1 MPDNVSAWLDNLG
14 LIQYATSFAN
24 NDIDSKLLSELTN
37 DDLKDLGVRS
47 LGHRKTILDAIS
59 RFNRPDPQPVH
70 PDPQKAEAER
80 RQLTVMFCDL
90 VGSTELSQQLDPE
103 ILRVINREYQDSC
116 KVAIERFGGYV
127 ARYMGDGVLAYFGY
141 PKAHED
147 DSERAIRA
155 GLQLVESISLLT
167 FNAISAPVPTLSVR
181 VGIAT
186 GPVVVG
192 DLIGEGASQESAVV
206 GETPNLAARLE
217 SIATTNSVVV
227 SPTTRELAGG
237 LFEYQDLG
245 NQQLKGISKDV
256 NAWQVIDAR
265 QSESR
270 FHAVRSTRIS
280 PLIGRE
286 EEFEIIQRRWQRS
299 CDSRGEVVLLC
310 GEAGIGKSRLTQ
322 AAIEITV
329 NDSGKVIRFQSS
341 PHYSN
346 SALFP
351 VIGNL
356 QQYFGLGN
364 EMTGTAKLE
373 RVEAQ
378 IQNDGLDIDNAVS
391 LYASLLSIP
400 ADGRY
405 PDSNATPQQLKD
417 QTLTM
422 LNAHILALAARQ
434 PVLIVF
440 EDIHWADP
448 TSIELMDLIIA
459 SSSDRRVMMV
469 LTYRPEFQ
477 PTWLG
482 ETQVSALVLNKLSV
496 DNCTPLIEGIAG
508 GKSLPEEV
516 IQQITQKTDGVPLFV
531 EELTKTILDSG
542 CLRETETGFVL
553 DGDITQAVI
562 PNTLHDSLMAR
573 LDRQESAK
581 GLAQTGA
588 VIGREFS
595 HKLIHAVYD
604 KGSESCDQA
613 LDKLLKAGLIFKRGT
628 PPEANYIFK
637 HALIQDAAYASLLK
651 STGKKIHHR
660 IANVLLEQFVL
671 TAEIQPE
678 LIAHHFT
685 EAEQYEKALSY
696 WQIAAQRA
704 MERSS
709 NSGAMV
715 YLKKAISFLQ
725 HSSDDKAQQELEF
738 KLQIMLMTA
747 SIAAKGYGA
756 PATVKV
762 MDRVNELAEHFP
774 DSPLV
779 FSALYSQW
787 VLCVIRAQIS
797 QARVFAEKFF
807 KLSNLQTELPAKI
820 MGNRL
825 LGISMLYQGELEKSL
840 PYVDKAISLYEPE
853 KHALLA
859 FQYGQNPLCATL
871 AHKAWLNQL
880 LGNVE
885 LSRQFGE
892 QTVEYALEINHANT
906 IAYAYV
912 YGMILPG
919 ICRRD
924 VPLVKQAAQSLLETA
939 TEHNLPMWIGSAHSI
954 RGWAMFHEGKAET
967 AAAETK
973 KGLDLY
979 FGGGARLDRQFALV
993 ILAEYE
999 TGIGNLDQGFKYI
1012 DEAISQSED
1021 GGEACYL
1028 PELYRAKGSLYSSM
1042 ENKLEQTEAYFQKSL
1057 ELARQQ
1063 GARWWELRTSI
1074 SIAKLR
1080 LQQAMPERGYEL
1092 LQPVYTS
1099 FINELDVP
1107 DLIEAGQ
1114 LLQQLN
1120 NAQV

>member
-14 LIQYATSFAN
+14 LIQYATSFAD
-24 NDIDSKLLSELTN
+24 NDIDSKLLLGLTN
-37 DDLKDLGVRS
+37 DDLKDLGVHS

-59 RFNRPDPQPVH
+59 AFNLPDSVPVH
-70 PDPQKAEAER
+70 SNPLKAEAER
-80 RQLTVMFCDL
+80 RQLTIMFCDL

-103 ILRVINREYQDSC
+103 NLRVINREYQDCC

-155 GLQLVESISLLT
+155 GLQLVESVSLLT
-167 FNAISAPVPTLSVR
+167 FNAISASVPALSVR

-217 SIATTNSVVV
+217 SIAATNSVVV

-256 NAWQVIDAR
+256 NAWRVIDAR

-270 FHAVRSTRIS
+270 FHAIHSARIS
-280 PLIGRE
+280 PLVGRE

-322 AAIEITV
+322 AAIELADK
-329 NDSGKVIRFQSS
+329 DSSKVIRFQCS

-364 EMTGTAKLE
+364 EMTGTEKLE

-378 IQNDGLDIDNAVS
+378 IQNDKLDIDNAAS

-434 PVLIVF
+434 PILIVF

-482 ETQVSALVLNKLSV
+482 ESQVSALVLNKLSV
-496 DNCTPLIEGIAG
+496 DNCTPLIEGITG

-516 IQQITQKTDGVPLFV
+516 IRQITLKTDGVPLFV

-542 CLRETETGFVL
+542 CLRETEAGFVL

-588 VIGREFS
+588 VIGREFN
-595 HKLIHAVYD
+595 HELIHAVYD
-604 KGSESCDQA
+604 KGSEACDQA

-628 PPEANYIFK
+628 APEAIYIFK

-660 IANVLLEQFVL
+660 IANVLLEQFAS
-671 TAEIQPE
+671 TAQTQPE

-704 MERSS
+704 MERSA
-709 NSGAMV
+709 NSGAMA
-715 YLKKAISFLQ
+715 YLKKAISFLRY
-725 HSSDDKAQQELEF
+725 SPEDKIQQEFEL
-738 KLQIMLMTA
+738 KLQTMLMTA
-747 SIAAKGYGA
+747 SIAAEGYGA

-762 MDRVNELAEHFP
+762 MDRVNELAEYLP

-779 FSALYSQW
+779 FPAFYSQW
-787 VLCVIRAQIS
+787 VLCIIRAQIA
-797 QARVFAEKFF
+797 QARIFAEKLL
-807 KLSNLQTELPAKI
+807 KLSNQQSELAPKI

-825 LGISMLYQGELEKSL
+825 LGISMLYQGELEKSI
-840 PYVDKAISLYEPE
+840 PYVDKAISLYDPE
-853 KHALLA
+853 KHAVLA

-871 AHKAWLNQL
+871 AHKAWLSQL
-880 LGNVE
+880 LGDVRH
-885 LSRQFGE
+885 SRQYGE
-892 QTVEYALEINHANT
+892 QTLKYAREINHANS

-912 YGMILPG
+912 YGIILPG

-939 TEHNLPMWIGSAHSI
+939 NEHNLPMWIGSGHSFC
-954 RGWAMFHEGKAET
+954 GWARYYEGKAEE
-967 AAAETK
+967 AVIETI

-979 FGGGARLDRQFALV
+979 FGGGARLDRQFGLAM
-993 ILAEYE
+993 LAEYE
-999 TGIGNLDQGFKYI
+999 VGIGNLEQGFKYL
-1012 DEAISQSED
+1012 DEAISQSEN

-1028 PELYRAKGSLYSSM
+1028 PELYRVKGNLYASM
-1042 ENKLEQTEAYFQKSL
+1042 ESQVAQTEAYFQKSL
-1057 ELARQQ
+1057 QLAKQQ

-1080 LQQAMPERGYEL
+1080 LQQAVPERGYEL

-1099 FINELDVP
+1099 FVNELDAP